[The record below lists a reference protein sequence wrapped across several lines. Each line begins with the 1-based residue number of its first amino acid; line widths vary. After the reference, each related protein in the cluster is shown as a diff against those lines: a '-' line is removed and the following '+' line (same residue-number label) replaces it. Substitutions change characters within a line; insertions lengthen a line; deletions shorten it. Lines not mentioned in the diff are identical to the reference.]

1 MDRDA
6 KFLILLLMLALG
18 AFLAAV
24 YVLEILLA
32 EQEFI
37 ELVVNDPVP
46 PWMAAQ
52 LQEEARA
59 ILGEVPPPDDA
70 P

>member
-6 KFLILLLMLALG
+6 KFLILLAAVALT

-24 YVLEILLA
+24 YVLETLLA

-59 ILGEVPPPDDA
+59 IIEGVMPDDA
-70 P
+70 S

>member
-1 MDRDA
+1 MSRDT
-6 KFLILLLMLALG
+6 KFLILLVLLAAG
-18 AFLAAV
+18 AFLTAV
-24 YVLEILLA
+24 YVLETLLA

-37 ELVVNDPVP
+37 ELVITDPVP

-59 ILGEVPPPDDA
+59 ITEGVRPDDA
-70 P
+70 S

>member
-1 MDRDA
+1 MSRDT
-6 KFLILLLMLALG
+6 KILILLAAAALAT
-18 AFLAAV
+18 FLAAV
-24 YVLEILLA
+24 YVLELLLA
-32 EQEFI
+32 EQEFT
-37 ELVVNDPVP
+37 ELVITDPVP

-59 ILGEVPPPDDA
+59 ITGEVAPDDA